1 MHWMTLM
8 CPGPPPSVTST
19 NPLTQ
24 TLKCHLIDSLASTFF
39 PLPLKGPQNQQGKL
53 VANGNGLGSK
63 VRPTSRLVR
72 AGGKFS
78 TASGAPFPSIKAASS
93 LPGPQFTLL

>member
-1 MHWMTLM
+1 MALV
-8 CPGPPPSVTST
+8 CPGPPPSITST
-19 NPLTQ
+19 NSQTQ

-39 PLPLKGPQNQQGKL
+39 PLPLEGPQNQQGKL

-63 VRPTSRLVR
+63 VRPISPLVG

-78 TASGAPFPSIKAASS
+78 TASEAPFLSIKVASS
-93 LPGPQFTLL
+93 PPEPQFPLL